1 MYSVVPFSVAFVVNS
16 RDYHMNWTEKCSLD
30 RLWVRDLFSTVDS
43 DKLEVIA
50 DTVVVTAWSHYYI
63 DQFSGS
69 GRAMLLRWSTQRIM
83 RDFSSFEC
91 RPSKVLLMFSALS
104 RCITLT
110 ISLYFYR
117 APALQCSAERVI
129 V

>member
-1 MYSVVPFSVAFVVNS
+1 MAYEL
-16 RDYHMNWTEKCSLD
+16 DKKWSLD
-30 RLWVRDLFSTVDS
+30 RLWVRNLFSTVDS
-43 DKLEVIA
+43 DKLEVIT
-50 DTVVVTAWSHYYI
+50 DTVVVAAWSHYYI

-69 GRAMLLRWSTQRIM
+69 ATAMLLRWSTQGTM
-83 RDFSSFEC
+83 RDFSVLEC
-91 RPSKVLLMFSALS
+91 HSSKVLLMFSALS

-110 ISLYFYR
+110 MSLYFYR